1 MSEGWNSASAS
12 ALRSSIA
19 SNPSSLDT
27 MGIAI
32 LKVPTPPSTYSGG
45 FANISFSLA
54 SKKAETRFYYT
65 PPPSTPATVVSVSP
79 SAASELGGSTLR
91 IQLQGF
97 QILASEDDVTCFFIG
112 AQNVSVTILDLQY
125 ISSSAYV
132 VIQLPSLSPGQLSA
146 IIHPKSNS
154 RNFASFHV
162 NILSSIPFVID
173 AFSVAPS
180 VVYQDYSEYISVR
193 ATGVNPTATLPNFA
207 LVLGSSVISSAQMKL
222 TAAASRTDSSLFQF
236 YVHSLASTAI
246 SRPID
251 IACSLTYIGV
261 TQVFS
266 LTVFPSIPQAS
277 ISVSPSTGTSFGG
290 SSITVV
296 ASFLREFYRP

>member
-1 MSEGWNSASAS
+1 M
-12 ALRSSIA
+12 
-19 SNPSSLDT
+19 
-27 MGIAI
+27 
-32 LKVPTPPSTYSGG
+32 
-45 FANISFSLA
+45 
-54 SKKAETRFYYT
+54 
-65 PPPSTPATVVSVSP
+65 
-79 SAASELGGSTLR
+79 
-91 IQLQGF
+91 
-97 QILASEDDVTCFFIG
+97 
-112 AQNVSVTILDLQY
+112 
-125 ISSSAYV
+125 
-132 VIQLPSLSPGQLSA
+132 SA
-146 IIHPKSNS
+146 IIHPTSNS

-162 NILSSIPFVID
+162 IIFSSIPFVID

-236 YVHSLASTAI
+236 YDHSLASTAI
-246 SRPID
+246 YRPID
-251 IACSLTYIGV
+251 IACSLTYKGV

>member
-1 MSEGWNSASAS
+1 MSSTSDIQSITMSEGWNSASAS
-12 ALRSSIA
+12 VLRSSIA
-19 SNPSSLDT
+19 SNPSST

-32 LKVPTPPSTYSGG
+32 PKVPTPPSTYSGG

-91 IQLQGF
+91 IQHQGF

-112 AQNVSVTILDLQY
+112 AQNVSATILNLQY

-154 RNFASFHV
+154 RNFASFNV

-193 ATGVNPTATLPNFA
+193 ACSGLICHFICPNETNCCCQSNRF
-207 LVLGSSVISSAQMKL
+207 LS
-222 TAAASRTDSSLFQF
+222 
-236 YVHSLASTAI
+236 
-246 SRPID
+246 
-251 IACSLTYIGV
+251 
-261 TQVFS
+261 FS
-266 LTVFPSIPQAS
+266 IL
-277 ISVSPSTGTSFGG
+277 
-290 SSITVV
+290 
-296 ASFLREFYRP
+296 